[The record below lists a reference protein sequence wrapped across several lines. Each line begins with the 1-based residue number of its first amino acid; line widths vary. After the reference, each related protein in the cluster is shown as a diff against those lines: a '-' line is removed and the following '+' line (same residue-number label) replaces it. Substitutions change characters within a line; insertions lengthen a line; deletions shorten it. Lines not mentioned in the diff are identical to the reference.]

1 MGRTGGDV
9 QLRQSRR
16 RDGRRNDISRNR
28 GKAHAQDHTG
38 DHGEYQ
44 RKEDAGFAKGNN
56 RVGHGQAEPGLG
68 TYADDDADTGAGN
81 GYRYSL
87 LGSVCQRVQQILEGH
102 PGLFPDE

>member
-16 RDGRRNDISRNR
+16 RDGRRNDIRRNR

-44 RKEDAGFAKGNN
+44 CKEDAGFAKGND

-68 TYADDDADTGAGN
+68 TYADDDADAGAGH
-81 GYRYSL
+81 GY
-87 LGSVCQRVQQILEGH
+87 GN
-102 PGLFPDE
+102 GLFGPVSQSIQ